1 MELNDIMVKYGTD
14 KQRDVH
20 NYVQFYEKYFNKYRD
35 KNIKILEIGIYR
47 PPSESKAQVGAS
59 LKSWYDY
66 FPNAQIIG
74 ADIDNFTDV
83 DNDRIKTIKI
93 NQESRFIS
101 NEDVG
106 SLQTVI
112 EKFGDSFD
120 IIIDDG
126 GHTMLQQ
133 QVTLGHMFK
142 FLKSGGLFVIEDL
155 HTSYFAPFAYN
166 KTNTKYNTLMMLE
179 NYIRNKEI
187 ISDFISDE
195 EKFYLINHID
205 SMIIEKGNN
214 SEIVF
219 ISKK

>member
-14 KQRDVH
+14 KQRDIH
-20 NYVQFYEKYFNKYRD
+20 NYVQFYEKYFSKNKD

-47 PPSESKAQVGAS
+47 PPLDGKAQVGAS
-59 LKSWYDY
+59 LKTWYDY

-74 ADIDNFTDV
+74 ADIDNFNDV
-83 DNDRIKTIKI
+83 DNDRINTIRI
-93 NQESRFIS
+93 NQESRTIG

-106 SLQTVI
+106 SLQTI
-112 EKFGDSFD
+112 IDKFGSDFD

-133 QVTLGHMFK
+133 QVTLGYMFK

-166 KTNTKYNTLMMLE
+166 KTNTPYTTLSMLE
-179 NYIRNKEI
+179 NYIKDKKI
-187 ISDFISDE
+187 TSDFISDE
-195 EKFYLINHID
+195 EKFYLNTHID
-205 SMIIEKGNN
+205 NMIIEKGNN

-219 ISKK
+219 INKK

>member
-1 MELNDIMVKYGTD
+1 MELNSIMVKYGTD
-14 KQRDVH
+14 KQKELH
-20 NYVQFYEKYFNKYRD
+20 NYVQFYEKYFNEYKD

-47 PPSESKAQVGAS
+47 PPLDGRAQVGAS
-59 LKSWYDY
+59 LKTWYDY

-74 ADIDNFTDV
+74 ADIDDFSDV
-83 DNDRIKTIKI
+83 DNDRITTIKI
-93 NQESRFIS
+93 NQESRDMNDGNI
-101 NEDVG
+101 G
-106 SLQTVI
+106 SLQTII
-112 EKFGDSFD
+112 ERFGDDFD

-133 QVTLGHMFK
+133 QVTLGYMFK
-142 FLKSGGLFVIEDL
+142 FLKPGGLFVIEDL

-166 KTNTKYNTLMMLE
+166 KTNTTHTTLLMLE
-179 NYIRNKEI
+179 NYVRDKKI

-195 EKFYLINHID
+195 EKFYLHNHINN
-205 SMIIEKGNN
+205 MVIEKGNN